1 MDNVLVKMVS
11 VVGEPIQRLSAYSLE
26 GLRERLESS
35 KILIYKALKCE
46 QPTSKELM
54 SYMHTLPGGPPFIR
68 VTGVDGSQSLH
79 ARGGGLQIVG
89 QQLSDFAR
97 SCEVPFEFHIATM
110 SGCEVQRE
118 KYQYKHPA

>member
-1 MDNVLVKMVS
+1 MANESRIHIIDFQIAQGTQWNLL
-11 VVGEPIQRLSAYSLE
+11 IQ
-26 GLRERLESS
+26 
-35 KILIYKALKCE
+35 ALAHR
-46 QPTSKELM
+46 PR
-54 SYMHTLPGGPPFIR
+54 GPPFIR

-89 QQLSDFAR
+89 QRLSYFAR
-97 SCEVPFEFHIATM
+97 SCGVPFEFHIFAM